1 MELETFKRTLSRE
14 EGLALAYQY
23 INEEQPIEAAA
34 MFCTYNNP
42 DNDLQITT
50 ENEITAMTNQLN
62 EMLTT
67 YALVD
72 LIKKGLVLPS
82 LNENNELVFS
92 LNK

>member
-1 MELETFKRTLSRE
+1 MEPKPIKRILSRE
-14 EGLALAYQY
+14 KGLAMAYHY
-23 INEEQPIEAAA
+23 FNEESPIEAAA

-50 ENEITAMTNQLN
+50 ENEITAMANQLN
-62 EMLTT
+62 EMLTN

-82 LNENNELVFS
+82 LNENNEVVFS